1 MTERFRH
8 IALMMLMAVL
18 AVGCANEEYVGDKA
32 LQELNEKGKPVSFD
46 LIAAPQTRALR
57 TGAEAAD
64 DLNGSFVVYV
74 RKNYASAPSQV
85 VFDNYFV
92 VWGDNSANTTTSNSA
107 GWEYVGYYSLPAVG
121 TSGNTGFPELK
132 PATAPANRNEQF
144 IKYWDF
150 SANKYD
156 FLAYSLGKGVTSG
169 TTTYADASAM
179 RYDATDGYTYDLS
192 GTTAQLAA
200 CYISDLEKKD
210 DQSASNSQVQLTFRK
225 LGARVRIALY
235 ETIPGYSV
243 KDVKFYQSA
252 SAESSGTTA
261 YLYGAAESMPNEGTF
276 TVTFNNDGKPVL
288 DWTKKTGTTD
298 LTYISFGD
306 AVTTEGTT
314 WTGWATRD
322 YQETADPDEAV
333 YIGRSSN
340 HATGPAN
347 FVTVLPNPDPQP
359 LNLKVDY
366 TLLTRDG
373 FGETI
378 DVKGATAVVPAQ
390 YAAWQPNCSYTYIF
404 KISDNTNGQIGTDSP
419 VGLFPVT
426 LDAVVNVD
434 AEGYQETVTTVTNPS
449 ITTYQ
454 EGSDFATYNAY
465 KAGAIYIMVNN
476 GEELTVGTNANL
488 YRAEVTG
495 MYPNVTESSVANA
508 LATGKNPA
516 TGTDDNGNTMTITR
530 VENSDSDE
538 LSTLDNNSKAVF
550 TATTGTTYVFEYID
564 ERNDRY
570 YKVIKVMV
578 E

>member
-1 MTERFRH
+1 
-8 IALMMLMAVL
+8 MMLMAVL
-18 AVGCANEEYVGDKA
+18 AVDCANEEYVGDKA

-132 PATAPANRNEQF
+132 PATAPANRNEQS

-169 TTTYADASAM
+169 ETTTYADASAIG
-179 RYDATDGYTYDLS
+179 YDATDGYTYDLS
-192 GTTAQLAA
+192 GTNAQLAA
-200 CYISDLEKKD
+200 CYISDLEKKN
-210 DQSASNSQVQLTFRK
+210 DQSANNTQVQLTFRK
-225 LGARVRIALY
+225 LGARVRIAFY

-261 YLYGAAESMPNEGTF
+261 YLYGDVASIPNEGTF
-276 TVTFNNDGKPVL
+276 TVTFNNDGKPVF
-288 DWTKKTGTTD
+288 DWTKKDGTTD

-322 YQETADPDEAV
+322 YLETADADEAV

-347 FVTVLPNPDPQP
+347 FVTVLPNPDPKP

-366 TLLTRDG
+366 TRLTRDG

-404 KISDNTNGQIGTDSP
+404 KISDNTDGQTGTGTTP
-419 VGLFPVT
+419 VGLSPIT

-434 AEGYQETVTTVTNPS
+434 AEGRQETVTTVTSPS

-465 KAGAIYIMVNN
+465 KAGDIYVMVND
-476 GEELTVGTNANL
+476 GEVLTVGTNAKL
-488 YRAEVTG
+488 YRVHVTG
-495 MYPNVTESSVANA
+495 SYPNVTESFVANA
-508 LATGKNPA
+508 LAANTNPA
-516 TGTDDNGNTMTITR
+516 TGTDANGNAMTVTL
-530 VENSDSDE
+530 VENSDADQ
-538 LSTLDNNSKAVF
+538 LSTLDNNTKAVF
-550 TATTGTTYVFEYID
+550 TATAGTTYVFEYID
-564 ERNDRY
+564 ERNDKF
-570 YKVIKVMV
+570 YKVIKVMA